1 MTLINNDV
9 MCTHCYGQL
18 FVVFYPLVY
27 AQVSVCVCV
36 CMSVRVCVCQYLHVI
51 LTYFRYLN
59 ERERKCIVMLM
70 NFKK

>member
-9 MCTHCYGQL
+9 KCTHCYGQL
-18 FVVFYPLVY
+18 FVVLYPLVY

-36 CMSVRVCVCQYLHVI
+36 YVRVCVCVCQYLHVI

-59 ERERKCIVMLM
+59 ERERESIVMLM
-70 NFKK
+70 N